1 MRSSTT
7 HSEKQSWNWRDI
19 IGSLIK
25 IALFA
30 LALVFI
36 NKYFPFELPK
46 GNKDYLYVFIIGGV
60 LSAIEL
66 GSRYKD
72 EPISVMTC
80 FPGAFYLV
88 INGLICC
95 LGLFFIN
102 TFGTHEPITK
112 TMDVAN
118 TDKFSIHVANIL
130 YAALG
135 SFFVMRSS
143 FLKLGSDN
151 SQSQVDLG
159 LNIILKKMIDM
170 IDRQVDR
177 DQARRRSKDITRIL
191 KDVSFDSLSS
201 RIHPFCMQVMQNIPE
216 AEIENLFRELKEI
229 SASDDC
235 DESKKM
241 AIGLQIYNIVG
252 KRLFSSII
260 EDLELIQ
267 MPPSNGGPEVPPPPK
282 NDFTHSFSEI
292 IEQVNPK
299 AT

>member
-1 MRSSTT
+1 MP
-7 HSEKQSWNWRDI
+7 E
-19 IGSLIK
+19 
-25 IALFA
+25 
-30 LALVFI
+30 
-36 NKYFPFELPK
+36 
-46 GNKDYLYVFIIGGV
+46 GNRDYLYVLIIGML

-95 LGLFFIN
+95 LGLFLIN

-112 TMDVAN
+112 TIGAVKNDA
-118 TDKFSIHVANIL
+118 FSTHVANIL
-130 YAALG
+130 YASLG

-191 KDVSFDSLSS
+191 RNVSFDDLSS
-201 RIHPFCMQVMQNIPE
+201 RIHPFCIQVMQNIPE
-216 AEIENLFRELKEI
+216 SEIDNLFRELKEI

-252 KRLFSSII
+252 KKLFSSII

-267 MPPSNGGPEVPPPPK
+267 PPTSVPTPKPLPK
-282 NDFTHSFSEI
+282 NDFTNSFSEI

-299 AT
+299 VTQHTSPSPSHQSS

>member
-1 MRSSTT
+1 MQSLTT
-7 HSEKQSWNWRDI
+7 PSKTQGW
-19 IGSLIK
+19 GCPPFLKSLIK
-25 IALFA
+25 ISLLAAL
-30 LALVFI
+30 LVIF
-36 NKYFPFELPK
+36 NKYFPFEIPQ
-46 GNKDYLYVFIIGGV
+46 GNNDYLYVFLIGIL

-88 INGLICC
+88 INALICC

-112 TMDVAN
+112 TMGVAIEN
-118 TDKFSIHVANIL
+118 EFSTHVANIL
-130 YAALG
+130 YASLG

-216 AEIENLFRELKEI
+216 TEIESLFRELKEI

-252 KRLFSSII
+252 KRLFASII

-267 MPPSNGGPEVPPPPK
+267 KPPNDDNPQTPSG
-282 NDFTHSFSEI
+282 NDFSHSFSDI
-292 IEQVNPK
+292 LEQVNSK
-299 AT
+299 ST

>member
-1 MRSSTT
+1 MQSSTT
-7 HSEKQSWNWRDI
+7 QNNNLEFSWKK
-19 IGSLIK
+19 IGV
-25 IALFA
+25 A
-30 LALVFI
+30 LAKLIIIAIFFVLFSKAFVFSLPQI
-36 NKYFPFELPK
+36 N
-46 GNKDYLYVFIIGGV
+46 NDYIYVFIIGV
-60 LSAIEL
+60 ILSAIEL

-80 FPGAFYLV
+80 FPGAFYLA

-95 LGLFFIN
+95 LGLFLIN
-102 TFGTHEPITK
+102 TFGTHEPIEK
-112 TMDVAN
+112 TMKIAN
-118 TDKFSIHVANIL
+118 VNDFSIHVANIL
-130 YAALG
+130 YASLG

-191 KDVSFDSLSS
+191 KNVSYDLLSS
-201 RIHPFCMQVMQNIPE
+201 RIHPFCLQVMQNIPE
-216 AEIENLFRELKEI
+216 VEIETLFRDLKEI
-229 SASDDC
+229 SSSDDC

-252 KRLFSSII
+252 TKLFSSIV
-260 EDLELIQ
+260 EDLDLISA
-267 MPPSNGGPEVPPPPK
+267 PTVDPNTNPEPPPT
-282 NDFTHSFSEI
+282 NDFSHSFSDI
-292 IEQVNPK
+292 IEQVNMRN
-299 AT
+299 